1 MDVGTTVYQGDTA
14 LGVVEEFV
22 HLRLVSSREHSPERD
37 EKVAAEVRERI
48 ADEVRRPGFLAVTA
62 RIGSRLC
69 GFGTA
74 VRSADP
80 APEHPVLGARRS
92 QEWLA
97 GAVRITDLVVAPAAR
112 GRGVGTGI
120 LDILLLPAMDDRA
133 WAVTDHQD
141 TTALNFFRC
150 WGWRQTVYP
159 RPGAHPAQ
167 IVLLAPRHP
176 TLSEIPVLP

>member
-22 HLRLVSSREHSPERD
+22 HLRLLSSRERSPEWD
-37 EKVAAEVRERI
+37 EEVASKVRQRI

-62 RIGSRLC
+62 RIGGRLC

-80 APEHPVLGARRS
+80 APEHPALGARRS

-112 GRGVGTGI
+112 GRGVGTGL
-120 LDILLLPAMDDRA
+120 LDVLLLPAMDERA

-141 TTALNFFRC
+141 TAALNFFRC
-150 WGWRQTVYP
+150 RGRRQTVYP
-159 RPGAHPAQ
+159 QPGAHPTQ

-176 TLSEIPVLP
+176 ALSEIPVLP

>member
-1 MDVGTTVYQGDTA
+1 MEVGTTVYQGDAA

-22 HLRLVSSREHSPERD
+22 HMRLLSSSGRSPELD
-37 EKVAAEVRERI
+37 ERQARQLRERI
-48 ADEVRRPGFLAVTA
+48 AEDVRLPGFLAVTA

-80 APEHPVLGARRS
+80 CPEHPALGARRS

-112 GRGVGTGI
+112 GRGVGTRL
-120 LDILLLPAMDDRA
+120 LDVLLLPALDDRA
-133 WAVTDHQD
+133 WAVTDPQD
-141 TTALNFFRC
+141 TAALHFFRC
-150 WGWRQTVYP
+150 RGWRQTVYP
-159 RPGAHPAQ
+159 QRGTQPTP
-167 IVLLAPRHP
+167 VVFLAPRHP
-176 TLSEIPVLP
+176 APTEVRVLP